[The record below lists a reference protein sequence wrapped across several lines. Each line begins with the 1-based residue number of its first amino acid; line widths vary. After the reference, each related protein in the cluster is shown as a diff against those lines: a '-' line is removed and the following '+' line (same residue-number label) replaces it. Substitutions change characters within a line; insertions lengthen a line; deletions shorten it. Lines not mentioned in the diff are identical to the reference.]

1 MVESQ
6 HRRQNATQ
14 MAVNLKNAE
23 AERLLNELA
32 ERTGESLT
40 EAASRAF
47 AERLARLKREQEAN
61 RRRQL
66 RVVQDLIDEARAAK
80 DTGEP
85 TKAITDEL
93 WGE

>member
-1 MVESQ
+1 
-6 HRRQNATQ
+6 
-14 MAVNLKNAE
+14 MAVNLKNIE

-32 ERTGESLT
+32 RRTGESLT

-47 AERLARLKREQEAN
+47 AERLERLDQAQEAN

-66 RVVQDLIDEARAAK
+66 RAVQELIEEARAAT
-80 DTGEP
+80 DTGEA

-93 WGE
+93 WGD